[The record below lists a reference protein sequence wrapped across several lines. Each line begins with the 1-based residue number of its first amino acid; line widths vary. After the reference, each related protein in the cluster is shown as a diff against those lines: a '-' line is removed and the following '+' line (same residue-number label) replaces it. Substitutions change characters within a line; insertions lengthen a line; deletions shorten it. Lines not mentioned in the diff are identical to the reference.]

1 MKKIFLGLIGFGTIG
16 SGVVKL
22 LQQSGELIE
31 KRLGAK
37 LVLKKIAD
45 LDIVTPRVVP
55 GKKDLLTTDAKV
67 ILNDPDIHII
77 IELMGGYEPARSFI
91 LAAMRKK
98 KHVVTANKALLAT
111 YGNEIFQAA
120 ERNRVDIGF
129 EASVGGTIPVIKT
142 LKESLV
148 ANRIKS
154 IFGIMNGTS
163 NYILT
168 KMTDE
173 GKAFDVVLKEAQS
186 LGFAEADPTFDIEGV
201 DAAHK
206 LAITLSLA
214 YGKKVNLNDLYREG
228 ISGISQQDIE
238 FAKELG
244 YRIKLLAIAIKH
256 EKTVEARLHPTMIPF
271 DHLLASVNGN
281 FNAFHITGD
290 AADSVF
296 LYGQGAGMMPTASA
310 VVSDIVD
317 ISRQLLKGVSGCV
330 PSRSLREKIIE
341 DIHLMPFDDIE
352 TNYYFRFSA
361 VDQPGVLSKISGIL
375 GKYNISIASVIQ
387 KGRKQGGGAVSVV
400 MTTHKAREKDVQ
412 KALHEIDR
420 LAIVQGKTILIRI
433 EDEKFS

>member
-55 GKKDLLTTDAKV
+55 VKKDLLTTDAKV

-77 IELMGGYEPARSFI
+77 IELMVGYEPARSFI